1 MCWNRPPPLFLYI
14 VSEQSQSAKGS
25 DVPVVKVEVSG
36 GTEPDTNRRLAPAA
50 AHVVEPV
57 YERSQSCCVIN
68 VCEFVI
74 KE

>member
-1 MCWNRPPPLFLYI
+1 M
-14 VSEQSQSAKGS
+14 
-25 DVPVVKVEVSG
+25 PVVKVEVSG
-36 GTEPDTNRRLAPAA
+36 GTEPDTNRRLAP